1 MRRILTAMLAIILL
15 MVSVL
20 PCFAAE
26 IDTSVVTPRYTHIH
40 NNKVDL
46 DINTTTG
53 IATCFASCFT
63 MGDYTVKVECKLQR
77 YQGGF
82 YSTIKTWTNSG
93 SQYASVNQQWAVYSG
108 YTYRVYA
115 IFYVYDSAGN
125 LLESATSSASYNYP
139 KN

>member
-1 MRRILTAMLAIILL
+1 MRRILTIVLVIVLL
-15 MVSVL
+15 MMSIL
-20 PCFAAE
+20 PCFATETE
-26 IDTSVVTPRYTHIH
+26 IPSVSPRYTHIQY
-40 NNKVDL
+40 NVVNL

-53 IATCFASCFT
+53 IATCSASCFT
-63 MGDYTVKVECKLQR
+63 MENYTVKVECKLQR

-93 SQYASVNQQWAVYSG
+93 NQYASVYQNWAVYSG
-108 YTYRVYA
+108 YQYRVYA
-115 IFYVYDSAGN
+115 IFYVYDSAGK

>member
-1 MRRILTAMLAIILL
+1 MRRIFTSILVIVLL
-15 MVSVL
+15 MVSIL

-26 IDTSVVTPRYTHIH
+26 TDTPIVTPRYTHI
-40 NNKVDL
+40 NNNAVDL

-53 IATCFASCFT
+53 VANCFASCYAP
-63 MGDYTVKVECKLQR
+63 GNYTVKVECKLQR

-82 YSTIKTWTNSG
+82 YSTIKTWTSSG
-93 SQYASVNQQWAVYSG
+93 NELAYVNANWAVYSG

-115 IFYVYDSAGN
+115 IFYVYNSAGK

>member
-1 MRRILTAMLAIILL
+1 MKRIFTVMLAIIML

-26 IDTSVVTPRYTHIH
+26 VNTPVITPRYTHIH

-53 IATCFASCFT
+53 IANCYASCFT
-63 MGDYTVKVECKLQR
+63 MGNYTVKVECKLQR

-82 YSTIKTWTNSG
+82 YSTIKTWTKTG
-93 SQYASVNQQWAVYSG
+93 SQLASVDENWAVYSG
-108 YTYRVYA
+108 YQYRVYA

>member
-1 MRRILTAMLAIILL
+1 MRRILSVILTIFL
-15 MVSVL
+15 LVVSVL

-26 IDTSVVTPRYTHIH
+26 TDTTVITPRYTHIDI
-40 NNKVDL
+40 NKVNL
-46 DINTTTG
+46 TINETTG
-53 IATCFASCFT
+53 IATCFASCYAIGT
-63 MGDYTVKVECKLQR
+63 YTVKVECKLQR

-93 SQYASVNQQWAVYSG
+93 PEYASVYQNWAVYSG
-108 YTYRVYA
+108 YQYRVYA
-115 IFYVYDSAGN
+115 IFYVYDSAGK

>member
-1 MRRILTAMLAIILL
+1 MRRILTAILAIILL
-15 MVSVL
+15 ITSA
-20 PCFAAE
+20 PFCFAAE
-26 IDTSVVTPRYTHIH
+26 VETPVITPRYTHIH
-40 NNKVDL
+40 NNAVDL

-53 IATCFASCFT
+53 IAECFASCYAP
-63 MGDYTVKVECKLQR
+63 GNYTVKVECKLQR

-93 SQYASVNQQWAVYSG
+93 SEYASVYQNWAVYSG

-115 IFYVYDSAGN
+115 IFYVYNSAGK

>member
-1 MRRILTAMLAIILL
+1 MRRILTVILAIVLL
-15 MVSVL
+15 ATSAL

-26 IDTSVVTPRYTHIH
+26 ASTSVVGPRYTHI
-40 NNKVDL
+40 NTNSVDL
-46 DINTTTG
+46 DINKTTG
-53 IATCFASCFT
+53 VANCFASCYA

-93 SQYASVNQQWAVYSG
+93 SEYASVNQYWAVYSG

-115 IFYVYDSAGN
+115 IFYVYDTAGN

>member
-1 MRRILTAMLAIILL
+1 MRRILTGILAIALL
-15 MVSVL
+15 MMSIL

-26 IDTSVVTPRYTHIH
+26 VETPVISPRYTHIH
-40 NNKVDL
+40 HNVVDL

-53 IATCFASCFT
+53 VANCYATCYAP
-63 MGDYTVKVECKLQR
+63 GNYTVKVECKLQR

-82 YSTIKTWTNSG
+82 YSTIKTWTNSDDELATVDK
-93 SQYASVNQQWAVYSG
+93 YWAVYSG
-108 YTYRVYA
+108 YQYRVYA
-115 IFYVYDSAGN
+115 IFYVYDSAGK